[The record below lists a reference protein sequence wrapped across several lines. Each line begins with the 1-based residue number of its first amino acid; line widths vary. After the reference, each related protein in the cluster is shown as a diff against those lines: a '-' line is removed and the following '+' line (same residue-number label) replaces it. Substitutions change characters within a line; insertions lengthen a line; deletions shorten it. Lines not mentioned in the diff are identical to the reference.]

1 MKLSRITA
9 AVTAASIAPAVFLA
23 TPAVA
28 DGADAKPAVTA
39 GAEEKPGS
47 APAGGVKAPSAKE
60 KKAPVIT
67 SKDFP
72 KKLTAGGE
80 WTAFSF
86 VVDNQNGEQV
96 KDFTLSFN
104 LFGPEKGNGGPIKP
118 QDPRAARLEYRTD
131 FDASTSSWQSIVTAV
146 SPEKV
151 RGEAKIGEIAKG
163 SKLTVDL
170 HVLLPKSFSVGQAA
184 ANVTAT
190 MAAAEDVPTPEL
202 GAVTIVAKDG
212 GKTDPIESTSPTAK
226 STATGR
232 TGTKQPTG
240 KATTSASATP
250 TTTATASPSATPT
263 TATPSATASS
273 TWAAAG
279 TTTTGGTGE
288 LAKTGADST
297 TPWAVAG
304 SAAALALGAS
314 LVVAAR
320 RRGSHEA

>member
-9 AVTAASIAPAVFLA
+9 ALTAASIAPAVFLA

-28 DGADAKPAVTA
+28 DGTDAKPPVTA
-39 GAEEKPGS
+39 GSEEKPGS
-47 APAGGVKAPSAKE
+47 AGG
-60 KKAPVIT
+60 
-67 SKDFP
+67 SKSSTEEDTRPTRTVEVPNFP
-72 KKLTAGGE
+72 EKLTAGGD
-80 WTAFSF
+80 WTEFSF
-86 VVDNQNGEQV
+86 EIDNKDAEEL
-96 KDFTLSFN
+96 KDFTLSFW
-104 LFGPEKGNGGPIKP
+104 LSGKGKSAGQLDPK
-118 QDPRAARLEYRTD
+118 DPRATKLIYRTRSGSA
-131 FDASTSSWQSIVTAV
+131 ASAWKSMVDVVTNVTVEGKREFGSI
-146 SPEKV
+146 PK
-151 RGEAKIGEIAKG
+151 GE
-163 SKLTVDL
+163 KLTVDL
-170 HVLLPKSFSVGQAA
+170 RIRLGDAFPAGQASPIV
-184 ANVTAT
+184 N
-190 MAAAEDVPTPEL
+190 TPAGVEAPSL
-202 GAVTIVAKDG
+202 RDITVVAKDD
-212 GKTDPIESTSPTAK
+212 GKTTPTESTSPTAK
-226 STATGR
+226 STATGG
-232 TGTKQPTG
+232 TDTKQPTG

-320 RRGSHEA
+320 RRRGTHEA

>member
-9 AVTAASIAPAVFLA
+9 AVAAASIAPAVFLA

-28 DGADAKPAVTA
+28 DGTDVKPPVTA
-39 GAEEKPGS
+39 GAEEEPGS
-47 APAGGVKAPSAKE
+47 AGGEKSSAEESNTTQAGR
-60 KKAPVIT
+60 PVDVIN
-67 SKDFP
+67 FP
-72 KKLTAGGE
+72 EKLTAGGDWAE
-80 WTAFSF
+80 FSF
-86 VVDNQNGEQV
+86 VLDN
-96 KDFTLSFN
+96 KDAEDLKNFSLSFWLN
-104 LFGPEKGNGGPIKP
+104 SGTERPGKLDQE
-118 QDPRAARLEYRTD
+118 DPRATKLKYRTRIG
-131 FDASTSSWQSIVTAV
+131 STTSDWQSMVDTVTG
-146 SPEKV
+146 STV
-151 RGEAKIGEIAKG
+151 RGEKQFGAIPKG
-163 SKLTVDL
+163 TKLTVDL
-170 HVLLPKSFSVGQAA
+170 RIRLGDAFPAGQATTIVNTPTGVEA
-184 ANVTAT
+184 PSLRDITVTA
-190 MAAAEDVPTPEL
+190 
-202 GAVTIVAKDG
+202 KDD
-212 GKTDPIESTSPTAK
+212 GKTTPTESTSPTAK
-226 STATGR
+226 STATGG
-232 TGTKQPTG
+232 TDTKQPTG

-314 LVVAAR
+314 LVVTARR